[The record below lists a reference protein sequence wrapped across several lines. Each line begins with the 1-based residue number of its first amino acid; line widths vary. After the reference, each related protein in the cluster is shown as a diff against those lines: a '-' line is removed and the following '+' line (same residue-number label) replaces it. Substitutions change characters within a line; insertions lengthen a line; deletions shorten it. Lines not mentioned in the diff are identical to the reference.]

1 MQHFLFCLS
10 NSAPLLAAAPPPP
23 PPAAGPGVAPLLPP
37 AAAHVVD
44 VVAPPAAMV
53 PAKRHADHFAHL
65 LPVSNPKR
73 RALSNA
79 GDAHHPIW
87 GRFEVDE
94 KEGYAHD
101 EKKNVE
107 PAPET
112 VDSELARWFAQN
124 PPDNW

>member
-1 MQHFLFCLS
+1 MHHFLFCLS
-10 NSAPLLAAAPPPP
+10 NSAPLDAAPPPPP
-23 PPAAGPGVAPLLPP
+23 PPAAGPGFAPLFHP

-44 VVAPPAAMV
+44 HPAAMV
-53 PAKRHADHFAHL
+53 PAKRPADLSAHL

-73 RALSNA
+73 QALSNA
-79 GDAHHPIW
+79 VDAHHPIW

-94 KEGYAHD
+94 EEGDAHD